1 MAEQTTNNAPSFAGT
16 VVVGSQG
23 RDLLDLALLLARS
36 WKWLIF
42 GPIVAGGLAL
52 GYGFLQPN
60 VYTATAVLL
69 PPQQQQSVAAS
80 ALQSLGVL
88 AGAVGGGSLKTPAD
102 EYVALLQSATLAD
115 RLVDRFKLMSVF
127 EVVYRVD
134 ARKALAA
141 NTAITLGKKDGLI
154 SIAFT
159 DRDPKRAADIANG
172 YVDEL
177 RRLSNDLALTEA
189 QTRRAFFEKQLQ
201 QVKAKLTE
209 AQKLLQSSGISEGT
223 LKAEPRSAAENF
235 AKLQAQATAAEVRL
249 QTLRGYMTEQAPEFR
264 QAETNLMAIRA
275 QLSHAQKGLDQAGDQ
290 YIDRYREYKY
300 FEALFELFSRQ
311 YELAKV
317 DESREGPLL
326 QVLDTALPPEKKSGP
341 KRTVNTI
348 ITAVLAEMAL
358 FIFVLLRNWYESKK
372 SDPYNQQRLAELRRV
387 LSSRA
392 A

>member
-1 MAEQTTNNAPSFAGT
+1 MGEQSKNNAPGLVDTA
-16 VVVGSQG
+16 VGVTQG
-23 RDLLDLALLLARS
+23 RDLLDLVLLLAKN
-36 WKWLIF
+36 WKLLIF
-42 GPIVAGGLAL
+42 GPVVAGSLAL
-52 GYGFLQPN
+52 GYGFMKPN

-80 ALQSLGVL
+80 ALQSLGAL
-88 AGAVGGGSLKTPAD
+88 AGAVGGGALKTPAD
-102 EYVALLQSATLAD
+102 QYVALLQSATVAD

-141 NTAITLGKKDGLI
+141 NTAITVGKKDGLI

-159 DRDPKRAADIANG
+159 DRDPQRAADVANG
-172 YVDEL
+172 YVDQL
-177 RRLSNDLALTEA
+177 RRLSNDLALSEA
-189 QTRRAFFEKQLQ
+189 QTRRIFFQKQLQ

-223 LKAEPRSAAENF
+223 LKAEPRIAAENF

-249 QTLRGYMTEQAPEFR
+249 KTLRGYMTEQAPEFQ

-300 FEALFELFSRQ
+300 FETLFELFSRQ

-341 KRTVNTI
+341 KRMINAFV
-348 ITAVLAEMAL
+348 TAVLAGMAL
-358 FIFVLLRNWYESKK
+358 FIFVLLRSWYESKK
-372 SDPYNQQRLAELRRV
+372 NDPYNQQRLAELRRTL
-387 LSSRA
+387 LSRGA
-392 A
+392 